1 MVVKMG
7 IEKKK
12 GIEKNTLIEDVE
24 KGKINPFDA
33 ANLIKLSYSEEEST
47 KLIKEIIKI
56 CIEKKYLIL
65 ADDVASL
72 LKKDDRELAREQIND
87 EYRKDVVIQC
97 LKDGLEN
104 EKAIEFAEYVIGNIS
119 KDKEKKEMQKLEN
132 NTKRIRAYIERKN
145 YEYAESEAKEITNKG
160 LRIKALEEIAKGYI
174 KNDKPDSAIDIVKNS
189 LPKDEEGERAIE
201 EIAEELLKKG
211 PVYFSYTQEVLK
223 FISPERRDQV
233 IESIIEKFS
242 KKEKF
247 DDARKIVNKFIS
259 SEDKKVQL
267 FEKITEYEKKKEELG
282 NKLRG

>member
-1 MVVKMG
+1 MG